1 MINES
6 KQKRKRNNKNI
17 SEPYKLKEEFPDFS
31 LKTIYTAFNK
41 YNKDID
47 KTREHFKSSILHR
60 RNTIRINDIIK
71 KFNSNS
77 NTVRGYINRTFNKSV
92 AELDDEDFKSIEEY
106 FEKRKRSHENAIKLK
121 ELAKEFN
128 ITSQAIMTLRT
139 RLFRKIEGSHIN
151 SIPLEEI
158 TDKDIEKIRKYL
170 ETKKRKTCKP
180 FSTPIKFDI
189 SPYKTVNMLYKEE
202 YSQYVRRPL
211 FNSFYNN
218 ANTEE
223 EFYSTINKYINEK
236 KKYIE
241 KERIVNEK
249 LEVLCEKYNISRLHI
264 MMVLRYIN
272 KTKTYGKKD
281 LIKRPELLDLLEQ
294 YLKTKYKSKEER
306 KANK

>member
-1 MINES
+1 MNNKS
-6 KQKRKRNNKNI
+6 KSKRKRNNKNI
-17 SEPYKLKEEFPDFS
+17 PAVYKLKEEFPDFS
-31 LKTIYTAFNK
+31 LNAIYPIFNE

-47 KTREHFKSSILHR
+47 KTREHLKSSTLR
-60 RNTIRINDIIK
+60 KRNTMRILDIIK
-71 KFNSNS
+71 KFNLNK
-77 NTVRGYINRTFNKSV
+77 NTVRGHIYKKFNKSV

-106 FEKRKRSHENAIKLK
+106 FEKRKHSHENAIKLK

-128 ITSQAIMTLRT
+128 TTYQSLVSLRI
-139 RLFRKIEGSHIN
+139 RLFGKIEGTHIN

-170 ETKKRKTCKP
+170 ETRKRKISKP
-180 FSTPIKFDI
+180 FSLPIKFDI
-189 SPYKTVNMLYKEE
+189 SPYKTVNMFYKEE

-223 EFYSTINKYINEK
+223 EFYSTINKYVNEK

-241 KERIVNEK
+241 KERIIDEK

-264 MMVLRYIN
+264 IMVLRYIN
-272 KTKTYGKKD
+272 KAKKYGKKD

-294 YLKTKYKSKEER
+294 YLKTRYKPREE
-306 KANK
+306 KKDK

>member
-92 AELDDEDFKSIEEY
+92 AELDDDDFKSIEEY

-128 ITSQAIMTLRT
+128 ITYQSLTSLRA
-139 RLFRKIEGSHIN
+139 RLFRKIEGVHVN
-151 SIPLEEI
+151 SISSEEI
-158 TDKDIEKIRKYL
+158 TDKDIEKIRKHL
-170 ETKKRKTCKP
+170 ETKNKKICIP
-180 FSTPIKFDI
+180 FSLPIKFDI
-189 SPYKTVNMLYKEE
+189 SPYKTVNMLYKE
-202 YSQYVRRPL
+202 YSQYVQRPL
-211 FNSFYNN
+211 FNTFYNN

-223 EFYSTINKYINEK
+223 EFYSTINKYVNEK

-241 KERIVNEK
+241 KERMIDEK
-249 LEVLCEKYNISRLHI
+249 LEVLCKKYNISRRNI
-264 MMVLRYIN
+264 IMVLRYIN
-272 KTKTYGKKD
+272 KTKKYGKKD
-281 LIKRPELLDLLEQ
+281 LIERPELLNLLEQ

-306 KANK
+306 KPNK

>member
-6 KQKRKRNNKNI
+6 KPKRKRNNKNI
-17 SEPYKLKEEFPDFS
+17 SVVYKLKEEFPDFS
-31 LKTIYTAFNK
+31 LNAIYPILNK

-47 KTREHFKSSILHR
+47 KTREHLKSSTLHR
-60 RNTIRINDIIK
+60 RNTMRIFDIIK
-71 KFNSNS
+71 KFNL
-77 NTVRGYINRTFNKSV
+77 NTNTARGYINRTFNKSV

-106 FEKRKRSHENAIKLK
+106 FEKRKRSHENAVKLK

-128 ITSQAIMTLRT
+128 ITYQSLTSLRA

-170 ETKKRKTCKP
+170 ETKKRKISKP
-180 FSTPIKFDI
+180 FSLPIKFDI

-202 YSQYVRRPL
+202 YSQYVRRTL

-223 EFYSTINKYINEK
+223 EFYSTINKYVNEK

-249 LEVLCEKYNISRLHI
+249 LEVLCEKYNISRLNI

-272 KTKTYGKKD
+272 KTKKYGKKD
-281 LIKRPELLDLLEQ
+281 LIKRPELLDLLEY
-294 YLKTKYKSKEER
+294 YLKTKYKSREER
-306 KANK
+306 KVNK